1 MLDHW
6 QKSAR
11 NTFAGYPLDRVQ
23 QPAKDPAWVAAQ
35 MTQPNARFLPVWRAQ
50 TLMADASHPTL
61 LRPDEVA
68 PLLPQA
74 ESVVLLGQAEGFT
87 YFSLAL
93 PADAPPA
100 ALSAYGAFQDLRA
113 VGPLVSHFEGG
124 LLAYAR
130 AMAHW
135 HTQHRFCGVCGQ
147 PTESAW
153 GGHMRRCL
161 NPACAQQHFPR
172 TDPAIIVLTTFAE
185 RALLGR
191 QAQWTPGRYST
202 IAGFVAPGESLEDA
216 VAREVQE
223 ETGVRVKTVTY
234 HSSQP
239 WPFPQ
244 SLMVGF
250 TAEAAAATLCTGP
263 DCSDGELEDA
273 RWFTRAEM
281 RQGIQAGTL
290 SMPSGISISFRLIAD
305 WFDAGDEG
313 RLADWVR

>member
-1 MLDHW
+1 MTDHW

-11 NTFAGYPLDRVQ
+11 NPFAGYTLDRAQ
-23 QPAKDPAWVAAQ
+23 KQAQDPDWVAAQ
-35 MTQPNARFLPVWRAQ
+35 MAGPGARFLPVWRAQ
-50 TLMADASHPTL
+50 NLMTDSSHSTL
-61 LRPDEVA
+61 LRPDEAA
-68 PLLPQA
+68 PWLPRA
-74 ESVVLLGQAEGFT
+74 ESVTLLGQADGHT
-87 YFSLAL
+87 YFSFAL
-93 PADAPPA
+93 PPDTPPE
-100 ALSAYGAFQDLRA
+100 ALAAYGTFQELRA
-113 VGPLVSHFEGG
+113 VGALVSHFEGG

-135 HTQHRFCGVCGQ
+135 HSQHGFCGVCGH
-147 PTESAW
+147 PTESFC
-153 GGHMRRCL
+153 GGTIRRCT
-161 NPACAQQHFPR
+161 NPACAQAHFPR
-172 TDPAIIVLTTFAE
+172 TDPAIIVLTSFE
-185 RALLGR
+185 DRALLGR
-191 QAQWTPGRYST
+191 QAQWMPGRYST

-250 TAEAAAATLCTGP
+250 TAEAASDALCAGP

-273 RWFTRAEM
+273 RWFTRGDIRRGLAV
-281 RQGIQAGTL
+281 GTF
-290 SMPSGISISFRLIAD
+290 SMPSSISISFRLISE

-313 RLADWVR
+313 RLADLV